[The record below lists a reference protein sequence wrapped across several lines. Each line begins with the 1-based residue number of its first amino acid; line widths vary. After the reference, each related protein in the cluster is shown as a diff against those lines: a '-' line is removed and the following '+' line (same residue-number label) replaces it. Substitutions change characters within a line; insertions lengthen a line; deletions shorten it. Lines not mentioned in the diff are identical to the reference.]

1 MRTILSWLLLA
12 AAAVAQQD
20 LSDAII
26 KEATEKSQVM
36 DHLDILVNE
45 IGPRLTSSDN
55 LTKACEWA
63 RDRFASY
70 GLEARLEEWGTFPV
84 GFNRGPWSGV
94 MIRPERRRLTFC
106 TPSWTP
112 GTDGPVTAEAVAAPE
127 NEDFD
132 PESLR
137 GKWVLQIKRP
147 KRDVR
152 KKLEAAYDEVGIAG
166 LIRRNAGELIV
177 TSGNPRIDFE
187 KLPTRVTIDMLPD
200 DFDAV
205 VKQIEEGTEPH
216 LTIAIKNEF
225 KNGPVPL
232 YNVIADLKGT
242 EFPDEYVVVG
252 GHIDSWDGARG
263 AIDNGT
269 GCATTLEAARILTA
283 VGAKPRRT
291 IRFMLWSGEEQGLLG
306 SDAYVKAHRDEMER
320 YSAVL
325 VHDGGTNYVS
335 GITGTEP
342 MTPIFEEIFARAME
356 LDADMKFKV
365 GETRTIAAFGAS
377 DHASFIKA
385 GVPGF
390 FWNQSGRANY
400 TYGHHTQH
408 DLIDQAVPEYQRH
421 SATVIALGALGL
433 ADLDEKLPREG
444 GGARRVA
451 GCSASDSTTRRSPAS
466 PRTAPPTRPASWRAT

>member
-177 TSGNPRIDFE
+177 TSGNPRIDFDN
-187 KLPTRVTIDMLPD
+187 LPTRVTIDMLKVR
-200 DFDAV
+200 A
-205 VKQIEEGTEPH
+205 
-216 LTIAIKNEF
+216 
-225 KNGPVPL
+225 
-232 YNVIADLKGT
+232 
-242 EFPDEYVVVG
+242 
-252 GHIDSWDGARG
+252 ARG
-263 AIDNGT
+263 
-269 GCATTLEAARILTA
+269 
-283 VGAKPRRT
+283 RRA
-291 IRFMLWSGEEQGLLG
+291 G
-306 SDAYVKAHRDEMER
+306 
-320 YSAVL
+320 AVL
-325 VHDGGTNYVS
+325 G
-335 GITGTEP
+335 
-342 MTPIFEEIFARAME
+342 RR
-356 LDADMKFKV
+356 K
-365 GETRTIAAFGAS
+365 AAS
-377 DHASFIKA
+377 KRS
-385 GVPGF
+385 
-390 FWNQSGRANY
+390 
-400 TYGHHTQH
+400 
-408 DLIDQAVPEYQRH
+408 
-421 SATVIALGALGL
+421 GALM
-433 ADLDEKLPREG
+433 
-444 GGARRVA
+444 GAAER
-451 GCSASDSTTRRSPAS
+451 
-466 PRTAPPTRPASWRAT
+466 